1 MYLVIGKKKVADLE
15 VESLY
20 SGTSHEEAVKALTEQ
35 SGYELTE
42 LFNAQPLQ
50 RYYYEDKAGPEPEPE
65 PEPIEGTAKKKSKAK
80 K

>member
-1 MYLVIGKKKVADLE
+1 MYLVIGKKKVTDLE

-20 SGTSHEEAVKALTEQ
+20 SGTSHEMAVKALTEQ

-50 RYYYEDKAGPEPEPE
+50 RYYYEDKAGPEPEPD
-65 PEPIEGTAKKKSKAK
+65 PIEGTAKKKSKAK